1 MYSQGLRVK
10 RICSEKEDFLKHM
23 RKMTLWFFIRGYLG
37 NIVSQELGKA
47 DFSES
52 SRRTNKRDK
61 GVCLVATYHPLFQN
75 ICSIFHRHLDLIYT
89 DQEVE
94 RVFTTGPMA

>member
-10 RICSEKEDFLKHM
+10 RICSENEDFLRHIREMK
-23 RKMTLWFFIRGYLG
+23 LWFLKRGYPE
-37 NIVSQELGKA
+37 NIVDQELGKV

-61 GVCLVATYHPLFQN
+61 GVYLVATYHPL
-75 ICSIFHRHLDLIYT
+75 L
-89 DQEVE
+89 
-94 RVFTTGPMA
+94 